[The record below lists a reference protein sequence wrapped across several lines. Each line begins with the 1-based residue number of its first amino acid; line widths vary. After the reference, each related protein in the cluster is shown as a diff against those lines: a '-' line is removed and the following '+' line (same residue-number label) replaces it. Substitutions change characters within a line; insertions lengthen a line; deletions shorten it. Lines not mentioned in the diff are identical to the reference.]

1 VSQIY
6 TIMFAI
12 SVLLLIIFFV
22 TYILNKK
29 TPKPEGCEDI
39 LISDENCG
47 ACNNTACSIKTKLDL
62 EKIQKEIDE
71 LESNDNK
78 EDK

>member
-1 VSQIY
+1 MNPYI
-6 TIMFAI
+6 FLAI
-12 SVLLLIIFFV
+12 GVVVLLVVIFFV

-62 EKIQKEIDE
+62 DKIQKEIDE